1 MPLNCDPRFS
11 RIARIT
17 RLDLLSHLDG
27 FCLIVSIVKAQATHN
42 PSYRAKKA
50 GHHWSAFFTPHNA
63 PNSKEAGPPTP
74 AFLFV
79 VPKCP
84 SIDLAAVRLNGSVR
98 PKSQKL
104 DLLEAELQAPGR
116 EVRILSRRKK
126 RWQAKPNLGGVP
138 LPLKLLTSYA
148 SIPTT

>member
-1 MPLNCDPRFS
+1 
-11 RIARIT
+11 
-17 RLDLLSHLDG
+17 LDG

-42 PSYRAKKA
+42 TSHRAKKA

-84 SIDLAAVRLNGSVR
+84 SIDLAVVRLNGSGSTVAAEIAEDLIKIKWHKLSKIPFALSHR
-98 PKSQKL
+98 KL
-104 DLLEAELQAPGR
+104 DLLEAEFQPPGR
-116 EVRILSRRKK
+116 AVSYIIKAKK
-126 RWQAKPNLGGVP
+126 ALAGE
-138 LPLKLLTSYA
+138 A
-148 SIPTT
+148 